1 MTLRDLYTIRY
12 RAIILNRLINVV
24 NLYVHLKGNTK
35 YDEPTTALK
44 KFIDDVKVRLE
55 SIKNLRLYT
64 FIEYAYS
71 TITILDKYGI
81 IAFCVPSYD
90 MLKPWK
96 WVLLLHELGHIMF
109 NIRKDFFTREFREKI
124 LPMLRELAPISIRRE
139 VTALLSIWEQNWLK
153 ELISDLYAV
162 ATGGPAYTY
171 AFMVEVFESNPSQY
185 TLTHPSLDSRIYVQL
200 NYLKRIEG
208 MKELIGDVKE
218 LWLSHR
224 GNILAR
230 GLSYPFPQAILE
242 ELVNIFINVIKKPV
256 FPNLLDK
263 ISDLRLQID
272 RGKVTVAAPLPLILA
287 LTLSSNRRNNTL
299 QRKVIKIIAADQ

>member
-1 MTLRDLYTIRY
+1 
-12 RAIILNRLINVV
+12 
-24 NLYVHLKGNTK
+24 
-35 YDEPTTALK
+35 
-44 KFIDDVKVRLE
+44 
-55 SIKNLRLYT
+55 
-64 FIEYAYS
+64 
-71 TITILDKYGI
+71 
-81 IAFCVPSYD
+81 
-90 MLKPWK
+90 
-96 WVLLLHELGHIMF
+96 
-109 NIRKDFFTREFREKI
+109 
-124 LPMLRELAPISIRRE
+124 MLRELAPISIRRE

-242 ELVNIFINVIKKPV
+242 KLVNIFINVIKKPV

-263 ISDLRLQID
+263 VSDLRLQID
-272 RGKVTVAAPLPLILA
+272 RGKVTIFFIV
-287 LTLSSNRRNNTL
+287 
-299 QRKVIKIIAADQ
+299 